1 MEVRRKRKNL
11 GGIPTASMSDVAFL
25 LLVFFLSTTKFD
37 LKKGLGINLP
47 AASELADKKVRL
59 KDENIT
65 KISIDKDG
73 IVRYKTSNMPEVE
86 EISMNNIQSVV
97 KGIVT
102 SNPDMVISLKTD
114 RKSKYKYM
122 VQVLDKLQA
131 AGAEKIS
138 LSTN

>member
-1 MEVRRKRKNL
+1 MNLHRKRKNL

-37 LKKGLGINLP
+37 IKKGLGLVLP
-47 AASELADKKVRL
+47 PASEQADKRVRL

-65 KISIDKDG
+65 KVLIDKDG
-73 IVRYKTSNMPEVE
+73 RILLRTFESE
-86 EISMNNIQSVV
+86 ELIQITQLEG
-97 KGIVT
+97 KIKQLITG
-102 SNPDMVISLKTD
+102 NPDMVISLQTD
-114 RKSKYKYM
+114 RRAKYQYM
-122 VQVLDKLQA
+122 VLALDRLQA

>member
-1 MEVRRKRKNL
+1 MKLGRKRKNM
-11 GGIPTASMSDVAFL
+11 GGIPTSSMSDVAFL

-37 LKKGLGINLP
+37 IKKGLGIVLP
-47 AASELADKKVRL
+47 PASANADKKVKL

-65 KISIDKDG
+65 KVLINQEGEILLKTKD
-73 IVRYKTSNMPEVE
+73 SE
-86 EISMNNIQSVV
+86 EKISMAKLKPRIRHLV
-97 KGIVT
+97 K

-122 VQVLDKLQA
+122 VMVLDRLQA